1 MKKKQEQMYLGDI
14 ISADGT
20 HAKNI
25 QHRKNKGKGSI
36 NQIMQILDSV
46 YFGKYYFEV
55 AIVLRSS
62 LLLSSLLLNSEAWVN
77 INDKEIRSLE
87 QTDEILLSKL
97 TGSEANTSNA
107 FKYLELG
114 IMPLR
119 FEIMK
124 RKILYLQYILKQEKT
139 SMIYKVFEA
148 TVENP
153 VKNDFVQTCERYL
166 STLNLNLTFSEIE
179 QMGNWKFK
187 KMVKEKVK
195 LAAFNY
201 LIAQQKKQTK
211 ILDIQYKTLEMQ
223 EYLLEGNKSIE
234 VSKFIF
240 KARSKTLD
248 IKMQRK
254 WKYEDKLCTGC
265 KVREETGEEILTCT
279 YFEETDEENAKP
291 MTYDMFYCGSISDMI
306 LVAKCW
312 FCFVH
317 KSKVTVFSFDNP
329 LFYCYI

>member
-1 MKKKQEQMYLGDI
+1 
-14 ISADGT
+14 
-20 HAKNI
+20 
-25 QHRKNKGKGSI
+25 
-36 NQIMQILDSV
+36 
-46 YFGKYYFEV
+46 
-55 AIVLRSS
+55 
-62 LLLSSLLLNSEAWVN
+62 
-77 INDKEIRSLE
+77 
-87 QTDEILLSKL
+87 
-97 TGSEANTSNA
+97 
-107 FKYLELG
+107 
-114 IMPLR
+114 
-119 FEIMK
+119 
-124 RKILYLQYILKQEKT
+124 
-139 SMIYKVFEA
+139 MIYKVFEA

-291 MTYDMFYCGSISDMI
+291 MTYDMFYCESTSDMI
-306 LVAKCW
+306 LVAKCMMARL
-312 FCFVH
+312 
-317 KSKVTVFSFDNP
+317 KRRKTILDTG
-329 LFYCYI
+329 